1 MSENVNTVFK
11 SFLSE
16 IIKVFPEY
24 EKRLL
29 KTYYNGTFETEQL
42 IEGKISEFMEN
53 IAEISQFISIND
65 LTVIDKDPILL
76 ENVSIKMI
84 WKSDIST
91 QTKNS
96 LWRYL
101 QTFCILHIKNN
112 QNDERV
118 SDVMESIKQNEKVK
132 DKETVKNMKKLK
144 KLTELI
150 NEDVI
155 KENIKSSD
163 MEQMGNLFENT
174 QIGQIAKEVT
184 EELDIEGILSNENGS
199 GGIEQLFNGGN
210 MMNII
215 QTISSKVGSLEND
228 GQGGNIMEE
237 AMNITNTMKG
247 NPIFST
253 LMEGMGVEDSDLN
266 ARSEPQMVRDD
277 IVVKDTSHTSSQTR
291 KRLQQK
297 LKDKTENTEK

>member
-1 MSENVNTVFK
+1 
-11 SFLSE
+11 
-16 IIKVFPEY
+16 
-24 EKRLL
+24 
-29 KTYYNGTFETEQL
+29 
-42 IEGKISEFMEN
+42 
-53 IAEISQFISIND
+53 
-65 LTVIDKDPILL
+65 
-76 ENVSIKMI
+76 
-84 WKSDIST
+84 
-91 QTKNS
+91 
-96 LWRYL
+96 
-101 QTFCILHIKNN
+101 
-112 QNDERV
+112 
-118 SDVMESIKQNEKVK
+118 
-132 DKETVKNMKKLK
+132 
-144 KLTELI
+144 
-150 NEDVI
+150 
-155 KENIKSSD
+155 
-163 MEQMGNLFENT
+163 
-174 QIGQIAKEVT
+174 
-184 EELDIEGILSNENGS
+184 
-199 GGIEQLFNGGN
+199 

>member
-1 MSENVNTVFK
+1 MSENLNTVFK
-11 SFLSE
+11 SFISE

-24 EKRLL
+24 EERLL
-29 KTYYNGTFETEQL
+29 KTYYNNNFEDENVCEDKLSDFMKNIESISQL
-42 IEGKISEFMEN
+42 IST
-53 IAEISQFISIND
+53 ND
-65 LTVIDKDPILL
+65 LTVFDKDPILL
-76 ENVSIKMI
+76 ENVSIKVI

-155 KENIKSSD
+155 KEGIESSD

-184 EELDIEGILSNENGS
+184 EELNIEEMLSNENGS

-215 QTISSKVGSLEND
+215 QTISSKVGSLENE
-228 GQGGNIMEE
+228 GNGNNIMEE

-247 NPIFST
+247 NPIFTT
-253 LMEGMGVEDSDLN
+253 LMEGMGVEESDLN
-266 ARSEPQMVRDD
+266 TRSNPVVRDD
-277 IVVKDTSHTSSQTR
+277 IIVKDTSHTSSQTR

-297 LKDKTENTEK
+297 LKEKTENTEK

>member
-1 MSENVNTVFK
+1 M
-11 SFLSE
+11 
-16 IIKVFPEY
+16 FPPV
-24 EKRLL
+24 L
-29 KTYYNGTFETEQL
+29 F
-42 IEGKISEFMEN
+42 
-53 IAEISQFISIND
+53 
-65 LTVIDKDPILL
+65 LL

-112 QNDERV
+112 QTDERV

-150 NEDVI
+150 NEDII
-155 KENIKSSD
+155 KEGIESSD

-184 EELDIEGILSNENGS
+184 EELNIEEMLSNGGGP

-215 QTISSKVGSLEND
+215 QTISSKVGSLENE
-228 GQGGNIMEE
+228 GSGGNIMEE

-247 NPIFST
+247 NPIFTT
-253 LMEGMGVEDSDLN
+253 LMEGMGVEENDLN
-266 ARSEPQMVRDD
+266 TNSNISDRDD
-277 IVVKDTSHTSSQTR
+277 IIVKDTSHTSSQTR

-297 LKDKTENTEK
+297 LKDKSENTEK